1 MSDAAGDGTMNR
13 GKIALVT
20 GAGSGIGRA
29 IALELA
35 RSGATVMLAGRR
47 PEPLAQ
53 VQQEVA
59 TLGGTAHVH
68 PADVADASH
77 AAALVEATK
86 SACGRIDIL
95 VNNAGRPY
103 DTLILRMKWDALD
116 DALGVNLKSMFY
128 LSAAAGK
135 VMLSQKSGSIV
146 NITSVVAL
154 TGNAGQS
161 AYVAAKAGVIG
172 LTKSLAQEFGTR
184 HIRVNAVAP
193 GFIDT
198 DMTAALPGQLKEQY
212 QARIPLRRFG
222 NADEVAKVVSFLASD
237 ASSYITGQVVA
248 VDGGLTM

>member
-1 MSDAAGDGTMNR
+1 MIHK
-13 GKIALVT
+13 GKTALIT
-20 GAGSGIGRA
+20 GAGTGSGRA

-35 RSGATVMLAGRR
+35 RSGSVVMLSGRR
-47 PEPLAQ
+47 PEPLAA
-53 VQQEVA
+53 VQQEVTA
-59 TLGGTAHVH
+59 LGGSAHVH
-68 PADVADASH
+68 TADVSDPDQATQLV
-77 AAALVEATK
+77 AAAKAAL
-86 SACGRIDIL
+86 GRIDVL

-116 DALGVNLKSMFY
+116 DALAVNLKSMFY

-184 HIRVNAVAP
+184 NIRVNAVAP
-193 GFIDT
+193 GFIET
-198 DMTAALPGQLKEQY
+198 EMTASLSTTLKEQY
-212 QARIPLRRFG
+212 QQRIPLRRFG
-222 NADEVAKVVSFLASD
+222 SVDEVAKVVSFLASD
-237 ASSYITGQVVA
+237 DAAYVTGQVIA
-248 VDGGLTM
+248 VDGGLSM

>member
-1 MSDAAGDGTMNR
+1 MMHK
-13 GKIALVT
+13 GKTALIT
-20 GAGSGIGRA
+20 GAGTGIGRA

-35 RSGATVMLAGRR
+35 RTGAAVMLSGRR
-47 PEPLAQ
+47 PEPLTA
-53 VQQEVA
+53 VQQEVTA
-59 TLGGTAHVH
+59 LGGSAHVH
-68 PADVADASH
+68 PADVTDPEQATQLV
-77 AAALVEATK
+77 AAAKAAL
-86 SACGRIDIL
+86 GRIDVL

-116 DALGVNLKSMFY
+116 DALAVNLKSMFY

-184 HIRVNAVAP
+184 NIRVNAVAP
-193 GFIDT
+193 GFIET
-198 DMTAALPGQLKEQY
+198 EMTASLSGALKEQY
-212 QARIPLRRFG
+212 QQRIPLRRFG
-222 NADEVAKVVSFLASD
+222 SVDEVAKVVSFLASD
-237 ASSYITGQVVA
+237 DAAYVTGQVIA
-248 VDGGLTM
+248 VDGGLSM

>member
-1 MSDAAGDGTMNR
+1 MIHT
-13 GKIALVT
+13 GKTALVT
-20 GAGSGIGRA
+20 GAGTGIGRA

-35 RSGATVMLAGRR
+35 RAGAAVVLSGRR
-47 PEPLAQ
+47 PEPLGA

-59 TLGGTAHVH
+59 ALGGSAHVH
-68 PADVADASH
+68 PADVSDPDQAAKLV
-77 AAALVEATK
+77 AAAKESL
-86 SACGRIDIL
+86 GRIDIL

-103 DTLILRMKWDALD
+103 DTLILRMKWEALD
-116 DALGVNLKSMFY
+116 DALAVNLKSMFY

-184 HIRVNAVAP
+184 NIRVNAVAP
-193 GFIDT
+193 GFIET
-198 DMTAALPGQLKEQY
+198 EMTASLSAALKDQY
-212 QARIPLRRFG
+212 QQRIPLRRFG
-222 NADEVAKVVSFLASD
+222 SVAEVAKVVSFLASD
-237 ASSYITGQVVA
+237 DAAYVTGQVIA
-248 VDGGLTM
+248 VDGGLSM

>member
-1 MSDAAGDGTMNR
+1 MHK
-13 GKIALVT
+13 GKTALIT
-20 GAGSGIGRA
+20 GAGTGIGRA

-35 RSGATVMLAGRR
+35 RAGCAVMLSGRR
-47 PEPLAQ
+47 PEPLAA
-53 VQQEVA
+53 VQQEVTA
-59 TLGGTAHVH
+59 LGGSAHVH
-68 PADVADASH
+68 PADVTDPDQATQLV
-77 AAALVEATK
+77 AAAKAAL
-86 SACGRIDIL
+86 GRIDVL

-116 DALGVNLKSMFY
+116 DALAVNLKSMFY

-184 HIRVNAVAP
+184 NIRVNAVAP
-193 GFIDT
+193 GFIET
-198 DMTAALPGQLKEQY
+198 EMTASLSAALKEQY
-212 QARIPLRRFG
+212 QQRIPLRRFG
-222 NADEVAKVVSFLASD
+222 STDEVAKVVSFLASD
-237 ASSYITGQVVA
+237 DAAYVTGQVIA
-248 VDGGLTM
+248 VDGGLSM

>member
-1 MSDAAGDGTMNR
+1 MINH
-13 GKIALVT
+13 GKTALVT
-20 GAGSGIGRA
+20 GAGTGIGRA

-35 RSGATVMLAGRR
+35 RSGAAVMLAGRR
-47 PEPLAQ
+47 PDVLNA

-59 TLGGTAHVH
+59 GFGGTAHVH
-68 PADVADASH
+68 PADVADPEQAAQLV
-77 AAALVEATK
+77 AAAK
-86 SACGRIDIL
+86 SAMGRIDIL

-116 DALGVNLKSMFY
+116 DALAVNLKSMFY

-161 AYVAAKAGVIG
+161 AYAAAKAGVIG

-184 HIRVNAVAP
+184 NIRVNAVAP
-193 GFIDT
+193 GFIET
-198 DMTAALPGQLKEQY
+198 DMTTALPEALKTQY
-212 QARIPLRRFG
+212 QERIPLRRFG
-222 NADEVAKVVSFLASD
+222 SADEVAKVVSFLASD
-237 ASSYITGQVVA
+237 GSAYITGQVVA
-248 VDGGLTM
+248 VDGGLSTR

>member
-1 MSDAAGDGTMNR
+1 MMHSGKAAL
-13 GKIALVT
+13 IT
-20 GAGSGIGRA
+20 GAGTGIGRA

-35 RSGATVMLAGRR
+35 RAGSAVMLSGRR
-47 PEPLAQ
+47 PEPLKA

-59 TLGGTAHVH
+59 ALGGSAHVH
-68 PADVADASH
+68 PADVTDPEQAAQLV
-77 AAALVEATK
+77 AAAKAAL
-86 SACGRIDIL
+86 GRIDIL

-116 DALGVNLKSMFY
+116 DALAVNLKSMFY

-135 VMLSQKSGSIV
+135 VMLAQKSGSIV

-184 HIRVNAVAP
+184 NIRVNAVAP
-193 GFIDT
+193 GFIQTEMT
-198 DMTAALPGQLKEQY
+198 DSLPAALKEQY
-212 QARIPLRRFG
+212 QQRIPLRRFG
-222 NADEVAKVVSFLASD
+222 SVDEVAKVVSFLASD
-237 ASSYITGQVVA
+237 DAAYVTGQVIA
-248 VDGGLTM
+248 VDGGLSM

>member
-1 MSDAAGDGTMNR
+1 MIHK
-13 GKIALVT
+13 GKTALIT
-20 GAGSGIGRA
+20 GAGTGIGRA

-35 RSGATVMLAGRR
+35 RAGSVVMLSGRR
-47 PEPLAQ
+47 PEPLAA
-53 VQQEVA
+53 VQQEVTA
-59 TLGGTAHVH
+59 LGGSAHVH
-68 PADVADASH
+68 TADVSDPDQATQLV
-77 AAALVEATK
+77 AAAKAAL
-86 SACGRIDIL
+86 GRIDVL

-116 DALGVNLKSMFY
+116 DALAVNLKSMFY

-184 HIRVNAVAP
+184 NIRVNAVAP
-193 GFIDT
+193 GFIET
-198 DMTAALPGQLKEQY
+198 EMTASLSTTLKEQY
-212 QARIPLRRFG
+212 QQRIPLRRFG
-222 NADEVAKVVSFLASD
+222 SVDEVAKVVSFLASD
-237 ASSYITGQVVA
+237 DAAYVTGQVIA
-248 VDGGLTM
+248 VDGGLSM

>member
-1 MSDAAGDGTMNR
+1 MMHTGKAAL
-13 GKIALVT
+13 IT
-20 GAGSGIGRA
+20 GAGTGIGRA

-35 RSGATVMLAGRR
+35 RAGSAVMLSGRR
-47 PEPLAQ
+47 PEPLKT

-59 TLGGTAHVH
+59 ALGGSAHVH
-68 PADVADASH
+68 PADVTDPEQAAQLV
-77 AAALVEATK
+77 AAAKAAL
-86 SACGRIDIL
+86 GRIDIL

-116 DALGVNLKSMFY
+116 DALAVNLKSMFY

-135 VMLSQKSGSIV
+135 VMLAQKSGSIV

-184 HIRVNAVAP
+184 NIRVNAVAP
-193 GFIDT
+193 GFIETEMT
-198 DMTAALPGQLKEQY
+198 DSLPAALKEQY
-212 QARIPLRRFG
+212 QQRIPLRRFG
-222 NADEVAKVVSFLASD
+222 SVDEVAKVVSFLASD
-237 ASSYITGQVVA
+237 DAAYVTGQVIA
-248 VDGGLTM
+248 VDGGLSM

>member
-1 MSDAAGDGTMNR
+1 MMHR
-13 GKIALVT
+13 GKTALIT
-20 GAGSGIGRA
+20 GAGTGIGRA

-35 RSGATVMLAGRR
+35 RAGCAVMLSGRR
-47 PEPLAQ
+47 PEPLEA
-53 VQQEVA
+53 VKQEVA
-59 TLGGTAHVH
+59 ALGGSAHVH
-68 PADVADASH
+68 PADVTDPDQATQLV
-77 AAALVEATK
+77 AAAKAAL
-86 SACGRIDIL
+86 GRIDIL

-116 DALGVNLKSMFY
+116 DALAVNLKSMFY

-184 HIRVNAVAP
+184 NIRVNAVAP
-193 GFIDT
+193 GFIET
-198 DMTAALPGQLKEQY
+198 EMTASLSAALKDQY
-212 QARIPLRRFG
+212 LQRIPLRRFG
-222 NADEVAKVVSFLASD
+222 SVDEVAKVVSFLASD
-237 ASSYITGQVVA
+237 EAGYVTGQVIT
-248 VDGGLTM
+248 VDGGLSM

>member
-1 MSDAAGDGTMNR
+1 MINQ
-13 GKIALVT
+13 GKTAIVT
-20 GAGSGIGRA
+20 GAGSGIGRG

-35 RSGATVMLAGRR
+35 RSGAAVMLAGRR
-47 PEPLAQ
+47 REPLVA

-59 TLGGTAHVH
+59 ALGGTAHVH
-68 PADVADASH
+68 PADVADPE
-77 AAALVEATK
+77 AAAQLVAEARRIM
-86 SACGRIDIL
+86 GRIDIL

-116 DALGVNLKSMFY
+116 DALAVNLKSMFY

-172 LTKSLAQEFGTR
+172 LTKSLAQEFGSR
-184 HIRVNAVAP
+184 NIRVNAVAP
-193 GFIDT
+193 GFIET
-198 DMTAALPGQLKEQY
+198 DMTAALPEALKAQY
-212 QARIPLRRFG
+212 QERIPLRRFG
-222 NADEVAKVVSFLASD
+222 SADEVAKVVSFLASD
-237 ASSYITGQVVA
+237 ASAYITGQVVA
-248 VDGGLTM
+248 VDGGLSTR

>member
-1 MSDAAGDGTMNR
+1 MINK
-13 GKIALVT
+13 GKTALIT
-20 GAGSGIGRA
+20 GAGTGIGRA

-35 RSGATVMLAGRR
+35 RAGCAVMLSGRR
-47 PEPLAQ
+47 AEPLAK
-53 VQQEVA
+53 VQQEVTA
-59 TLGGTAHVH
+59 LGGSAHVH
-68 PADVADASH
+68 PADVADPDQATQLV
-77 AAALVEATK
+77 AAAKAAL
-86 SACGRIDIL
+86 GRIDVL

-116 DALGVNLKSMFY
+116 DALAVNLKSMFY

-184 HIRVNAVAP
+184 NIRVNAVAP
-193 GFIDT
+193 GFIET
-198 DMTAALPGQLKEQY
+198 EMTASLSTALKEQY
-212 QARIPLRRFG
+212 QQRIPLRRFG
-222 NADEVAKVVSFLASD
+222 SVDEVAKVVSFLASD
-237 ASSYITGQVVA
+237 DAAYVTGQVIA
-248 VDGGLTM
+248 VDGGLSM